1 MATLKIIDS
10 SGREREVNI
19 TAQPQVFGRGE
30 DSDVVL
36 GSRSVSR
43 HHVRI
48 WEDAGKVMV
57 EDLTNGQATKLA
69 GELVSGSFELPPG
82 VPMEVGVFVF
92 QIPAPEPVA
101 TEEAPAEQAPIP
113 LLVGTRGPTKDIE
126 IELEEGES
134 SIGRDPNSTVAIEDP
149 SISRMHA
156 RLQIRAGRF
165 TLIDMRSS
173 NGTFVNN
180 KRIEQ
185 VDLASG
191 DVLRFGNIEFRFLYG
206 EPVKPAGMPRRKK
219 LMLIGGGAI
228 ALLLI
233 IGIAAKSCG
242 SPPPKPTGGGTIEP
256 QVPDEVLAEQALMR
270 ARTFIAE
277 LNWDEAEKAV
287 DEALNHYPISP
298 EGKKLQKKIKAER
311 ANKVLFEDATTNYEV
326 GRLDEALEQFRRVPK
341 DSTYFQKCK
350 YKIGELEKKLSDYH
364 LKEGISY
371 FKANNFKAAHRHFT
385 KYMELSDDNRCDRKT
400 YQNWVKRTENNLRV
414 ERQAFTAY
422 TLRCDK
428 PDVEPAAPTATPEEL
443 LRAAYPERELYDIMK
458 LYFKGKADTAL
469 LSLRKL
475 IALTNNGKLLERA
488 KEIELSMKI
497 VNGKF
502 KEGTAAVQAGDIKTA
517 REQFRVALENDQ
529 KLMGSD
535 LRSYYREDVGRQL
548 SLRLYKEGLEI
559 FNRAADNG
567 DAKMLEKAFASW
579 SDCLKLKP
587 DDTDCLSG
595 MQLLENAAEQL
606 LQAAAEF
613 EKRDDP
619 RAIERWRQVV
629 AITRPESLP
638 YKNAKLKLREYNAE

>member
-1 MATLKIIDS
+1 MQKLKIIDS
-10 SGREREVNI
+10 SGREREVEI
-19 TAQPQVFGRGE
+19 TTQPKVFGRGE

-43 HHVRI
+43 HHVKM
-48 WEDAGKVMV
+48 WDEAGKVMV

-82 VPMEVGVFVF
+82 VPMEVGAFIF
-92 QIPAPEPVA
+92 QLPAPEPVA
-101 TEEAPAEQAPIP
+101 TEQAPTEQAPVP

-126 IELEEGES
+126 IELDEGDN

-156 RLQIRAGRF
+156 RLQIQAGRF

-185 VDLASG
+185 VDLVSG
-191 DVLRFGNIEFRFLYG
+191 DVLRFGNLEFRFLYG
-206 EPVKPAGMPRRKK
+206 EPVRPSGMPRRKK
-219 LMLIGGGAI
+219 LMLIGGGVL
-228 ALLLI
+228 ALFLI

-242 SPPPKPTGGGTIEP
+242 APPPKASDGGPVEP
-256 QVPDEVLAEQALMR
+256 QVPDEVLAEQALMQ
-270 ARTFIAE
+270 ARSFISE

-287 DEALNHYPISP
+287 ETALNHYPISP

-311 ANKVLFEDATTNYEV
+311 ANKILFEDATTNYEV
-326 GRLDEALEQFRRVPK
+326 GRLEEALEQFRRVPK
-341 DSTYFQKCK
+341 DSIYYQKCK
-350 YKIGELEKKLSDYH
+350 YKIGELEKRLGDYH

-371 FKANNFKAAHRHFT
+371 FKANNFKAAHRHLT
-385 KYMELSDDNRCDRKT
+385 KYMELSDETRCDQKT
-400 YQNWVKRTENNLRV
+400 YQNWVKRTEANLRV
-414 ERQAFTAY
+414 ERQAFTPY
-422 TLRCDK
+422 VVRCDK
-428 PDVEPAAPTATPEEL
+428 PDVQPVAPTATPEEL
-443 LRAAYPERELYDIMK
+443 LRAAFPERELYDIML
-458 LYFKGKADTAL
+458 LYYKGKADTAL

-488 KEIELSMKI
+488 KDIELSMKI

-502 KEGTAAVQAGDIKTA
+502 KEGTASLQAGDIKTA

-529 KLMGSD
+529 KLMGAE

-559 FNRAADNG
+559 FNRAVDNG
-567 DAKMLEKAFASW
+567 DAKMLEKAFVSW

-606 LQAAAEF
+606 LQAATAF
-613 EKRDDP
+613 EQRDDP